1 MRQKVYTLRRDLAIG
16 RFLLFRQTG
25 YPMKITSIETLRT
38 DEFSNVV
45 WVRVHTDAGIIGLG
59 ETFYGAASVEAH
71 IHDVL
76 AGRLLGKDP
85 LRIEALA
92 RELVNLP
99 MAQSSTGAEYR
110 AASAIDLALWDIF
123 GKVCDMPV
131 HQMLGGLAHDKVPV
145 YNTCAGYGYVR
156 SNKIKPVDTWNF
168 KDAEGPYEDLN
179 GFMTDA
185 GALAESL
192 LEQGITGMKIWPFDP
207 AAIENDGRFITAEQ
221 MRRAVEPFEKI
232 RKAVGDKMQ
241 IMVEFHCLWNLP
253 TIKKIARVLEAY
265 EPTWY
270 EDPIR
275 MNSIQALSELAGST
289 SVPICASETL
299 GSRFPYKDMLEAG
312 AIGIVMTDLVWT
324 GGLTEGRKIAAL
336 ADTYHRP
343 YAPHDCTGPVA
354 YVAAVH
360 SSLSQPNT
368 MIQES
373 VRAFYTG
380 WYKELVTELPR
391 IENGHVLP
399 MQGPG
404 LGTELLPQ
412 VFERSDLHVRRT
424 AL

>member
-1 MRQKVYTLRRDLAIG
+1 
-16 RFLLFRQTG
+16 
-25 YPMKITSIETLRT
+25 MKITALETLRT

-59 ETFYGAASVEAH
+59 ETFYGAGSVEAH

-85 LRIEALA
+85 LRIEAHS

-110 AASAIDLALWDIF
+110 SASAIDLALWDIF
-123 GKVCDMPV
+123 GKACDRPV
-131 HQMLGGLAHDKVPV
+131 YQMLGGLCHERVPV

-156 SNKIKPVDTWNF
+156 SNRIKPVDTWNLGA
-168 KDAEGPYEDLN
+168 AEGPYEDLN
-179 GFMTDA
+179 AFMTDA

-192 LEQGITGMKIWPFDP
+192 LEQGISGMKIWPFDP

-221 MRRAVEPFEKI
+221 LRKAVAPFESI
-232 RKAVGDKMQ
+232 RERVGDKMR

-253 TIKKIARVLEAY
+253 TIKKIARVLE
-265 EPTWY
+265 EFDPTWY

-275 MNSIQALSELAGST
+275 MNSVTALAELARST

-354 YVAAVH
+354 YVAAIH
-360 SSLSQPNT
+360 SSASQPNT
-368 MIQES
+368 LIQES
-373 VRAFYTG
+373 VRSFYTG
-380 WYKELVTELPR
+380 WYKELVTEIPR
-391 IENGHVLP
+391 IENGHVRPLE
-399 MQGPG
+399 GPG
-404 LGTELLPQ
+404 LGTELLPA

-424 AL
+424 SL

>member
-1 MRQKVYTLRRDLAIG
+1 
-16 RFLLFRQTG
+16 
-25 YPMKITSIETLRT
+25 MKITALRT
-38 DEFSNVV
+38 FRLEEFANVL
-45 WVRVHTDAGIIGLG
+45 WVHVETDAGIIGLG

-76 AGRLLGKDP
+76 SHRLLGKNP
-85 LRIEALA
+85 LHIEALS

-99 MAQSSTGAEYR
+99 LAQASTGAEYR

-123 GKVCDMPV
+123 GKVCGLPV
-131 HQMLGGLAHDKVPV
+131 HQMLGGACHAKVPV

-156 SNKIKPVDTWNF
+156 SNKIKPVDTWNMNSS
-168 KDAEGPYEDLN
+168 EGPYEDLG

-185 GALAESL
+185 GALAEDL
-192 LEQGITGMKIWPFDP
+192 LESGITGMKIWPFDP
-207 AAIENDGRFITAEQ
+207 AAIENDGRFITSEQ
-221 MRRAVEPFEKI
+221 LKQALSPFEKI
-232 RKAVGDKMQ
+232 RNRVGDKMQ

-253 TIKKIARVLEAY
+253 TAKRLARELEAFDV
-265 EPTWY
+265 TWL

-275 MNSIQALSELAGST
+275 MNSVSALSELAAST
-289 SVPICASETL
+289 RTPICASETL

-312 AIGIVMTDLVWT
+312 AIGVVMTDLVWT

-343 YAPHDCTGPVA
+343 YAPHDCTGPIA

-360 SSLSQPNT
+360 SSISQPNT
-368 MIQES
+368 LIQES

-391 IENGHVLP
+391 IVDGHVLP
-399 MQGPG
+399 MEGPG
-404 LGTELLPQ
+404 LGSELQ
-412 VFERSDLHVRRT
+412 SSFFERSDFSSRKSEL
-424 AL
+424 

>member
-1 MRQKVYTLRRDLAIG
+1 
-16 RFLLFRQTG
+16 
-25 YPMKITSIETLRT
+25 MKITAIKTYRLTEFANVLWVHIE
-38 DEFSNVV
+38 
-45 WVRVHTDAGIIGLG
+45 TDAGIVGLG
-59 ETFYGAASVEAH
+59 ETFYGAGSVEAH

-76 AGRLLGKDP
+76 ALRLLGRDP
-85 LRIEALA
+85 LRIEAHS

-123 GKVCDMPV
+123 GKLSNQPV
-131 HQMLGGLAHDKVPV
+131 HQMLGGLCHDRVPV

-156 SNKIKPVDTWNF
+156 SNRIKPVDTWNF
-168 KDAEGPYEDLN
+168 GAAEGPYEDLK
-179 GFMTDA
+179 GFVTDA
-185 GALAESL
+185 GAVAESL
-192 LEQGITGMKIWPFDP
+192 LEQGISGMKIWPFDP
-207 AAIENDGRFITAEQ
+207 AAIENDGRFITTQQLREALK
-221 MRRAVEPFEKI
+221 PFELI
-232 RKAVGDKMQ
+232 RKRVGDRMQ

-253 TIKKIARVLEAY
+253 TVKRIAKELEAFS
-265 EPTWY
+265 PTWY

-275 MNSIQALSELAGST
+275 MNSVSALAELAHST

-312 AIGIVMTDLVWT
+312 AIGVVMTDLVWT
-324 GGLTEGRKIAAL
+324 GGFTEGRKIAAL

-360 SSLSQPNT
+360 SSFSQPNT
-368 MIQES
+368 LIQES

-391 IENGHVLP
+391 IENGYVLP
-399 MQGPG
+399 MELPG
-404 LGTELLPQ
+404 LGTELRPE
-412 VFERSDLHVRRT
+412 VFDRPDLSVRESE
-424 AL
+424 L